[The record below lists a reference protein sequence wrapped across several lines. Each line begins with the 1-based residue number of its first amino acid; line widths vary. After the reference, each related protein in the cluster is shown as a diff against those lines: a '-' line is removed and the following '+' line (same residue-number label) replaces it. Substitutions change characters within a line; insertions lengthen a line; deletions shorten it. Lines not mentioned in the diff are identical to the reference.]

1 MELREQ
7 LQNTIGS
14 AYVIERE
21 LPSGGMARIFVAEE
35 VELGRKVV
43 VKVLSGDIGAILSA
57 DRFAKEVKL
66 AASLQHPNIVP
77 ILRAGTAGDLPYYT
91 MPYISGESVRSRVQH
106 SGPISTP
113 RAISILHDVA
123 CALDFAH
130 TSGVVHRDI
139 KPENVLLAGDAAVV
153 IDFGIAKALSAAR
166 TDTKET
172 PPSIG
177 GRTTLTIAG
186 TLVGTPAY
194 MAPEQ
199 VSGDSVDARTDIYAW
214 GILAYELLGEGH
226 PFKDKNSAQQQ
237 MVAHVTESPPSLA
250 RRMPSLPPA
259 LVALVM
265 RCLQKN
271 PDDRPQSAREVLDSL
286 AAISA
291 APQGKPIFARRRTQ
305 IIGAAALV
313 AGLMLAAFAGRQS
326 IATRFGSQVPASPK
340 TQSLAVLPFFNVGG
354 DTANA
359 YFAEGMADELTSQLT
374 KVPGLRVASRT
385 SAFAMRG
392 RKDLDVRE
400 IGKLLGVS
408 AVLEGTVR
416 RSSDRLRVTTQLT
429 SAADGLTLWSDTY
442 ERDSKDI
449 FAVQDEITKAIISA
463 LGPTLFGGRSEVPKA
478 VVGGS
483 GTNNVEAYDL
493 YLRGRYLLERR
504 GKGVSQA
511 AAYFSQAIAKD
522 SGFARAYAGLS
533 EALELFPYFAA
544 TPARDVEARAT
555 AAANRA
561 LVLDPHLAEPHAAL
575 GLADMHAFRW
585 PAAEVEFHRALEAD
599 STSATA
605 HTQYGRYLMATGQ
618 ILAARDQ
625 FRIARKLDPLAGTPS
640 VWLSHMLSLSG
651 DYAGAEKEAKRAWE
665 LDSTLST
672 AHNVL
677 ALDRLNVGG
686 FAGARTAVGP
696 GDDAVPWNGV
706 GAFVLAS
713 IGDTA
718 RAAAIRRKLEALPPD
733 TWMLNSA
740 RAFADLGIADT
751 SRALSELEAAVR
763 AHEITPNWQ
772 PLAGRMYD
780 GVRSSPR
787 FARIVDGFGLGKRG
801 LTSPLG
807 GRPAR

>member
-7 LQNTIGS
+7 LQQTIGS
-14 AYVIERE
+14 VYVFERE
-21 LPSGGMARIFVAEE
+21 LASGGMSRIFVAEE
-35 VELGRKVV
+35 IELGRKVV
-43 VKVLSGDIGAILSA
+43 VKVLSGELGAILSA
-57 DRFAKEVKL
+57 ERFAKEVRV

-91 MPYISGESVRSRVQH
+91 MPYITGESLRSRVQH
-106 SGPISTP
+106 SGPLTTAE
-113 RAISILHDVA
+113 AISILHDVA
-123 CALDFAH
+123 RALEFAH
-130 TSGVVHRDI
+130 AAGIVHRDI

-153 IDFGIAKALSAAR
+153 IDFGIAKALSASR
-166 TDTKET
+166 TDTKDT
-172 PPSIG
+172 LLSG
-177 GRTTLTIAG
+177 GGQGTLTIAG
-186 TLVGTPAY
+186 SLVGTPAY

-199 VSGDSVDARTDIYAW
+199 ISGDSIDARTDIYAW
-214 GILAYELLGEGH
+214 GILAYELLGGGH
-226 PFKDKNSAQQQ
+226 PFKDRSSAQQL
-237 MVAHVTESPPSLA
+237 MVAHVTESPPALA
-250 RRMPSLPPA
+250 RRVPGLPTPI
-259 LVALVM
+259 VTLVM

-271 PDDRPQSAREVLDSL
+271 PDDRPQSAREVLDAM
-286 AAISA
+286 AAVSA
-291 APQGKPIFARRRTQ
+291 SPVGESTFARRRMQ
-305 IIGAAALV
+305 IIGAALL
-313 AGLMLAAFAGRQS
+313 AGLMLAAFVERHS
-326 IATRFGSQVPASPK
+326 IASRFGAQAPASTR

-385 SAFAMRG
+385 SAFAMRAT
-392 RKDLDVRE
+392 KDLDVRE
-400 IGKLLGVS
+400 IGKRLGVS

-416 RSSDRLRVTTQLT
+416 RSSGRLRVTTQLT

-449 FAVQDEITKAIISA
+449 FAVQDEITKSIISA
-463 LGPTLFGGRSEVPKA
+463 LGPTLSGAQGETPRMP
-478 VVGGS
+478 GTGS

-522 SGFARAYAGLS
+522 SGFAPAYAGLS

-544 TPARDVEARAT
+544 TPARDVEGRAT
-555 AAANRA
+555 AAATRA
-561 LVLDPHLAEPHAAL
+561 LTLDPHLAEPHAAL
-575 GLADMHAFRW
+575 ALAHMHAFRW
-585 PAAEVEFHRALEAD
+585 PAAEQEFHRALEAD

-625 FRIARKLDPLAGTPS
+625 YRIAIRLDPLAGTPS

-651 DYAGAEKEAKRAWE
+651 DYAGAEEEARRAWE

-677 ALDRLNVGG
+677 ALDRLHVGRL
-686 FAGARTAVGP
+686 AEARAAIGSGDEDGP
-696 GDDAVPWNGV
+696 WSGV
-706 GAFVLAS
+706 SAFVFAS
-713 IGDTA
+713 MGDTA
-718 RAAAIRRKLEALPPD
+718 RAAAIRRRLDASPAD
-733 TWMLNSA
+733 TWMLNTA
-740 RAFADLGIADT
+740 HAFAYLGIPDT
-751 SRALSELEAAVR
+751 SRALAALEGALR
-763 AHEITPNWQ
+763 AREITPNWQ

-780 GVRSSPR
+780 GVRASAR
-787 FARIVDGFGLGKRG
+787 FARIVEGFGLGQRG

>member
-7 LQNTIGS
+7 LQLTMGK
-14 AYVIERE
+14 AYAFERE
-21 LPSGGMARIFVAEE
+21 LASGGMSRIFVAEE
-35 VELGRKVV
+35 IELGRKVV
-43 VKVLSGDIGAILSA
+43 VKVLSGDLGAFLSA
-57 DRFAKEVKL
+57 ERFAKEVRL

-91 MPYISGESVRSRVQH
+91 MPYIGGESLRNRVKH
-106 SGPISTP
+106 SGPLTT
-113 RAISILHDVA
+113 AKALSILRDVA
-123 CALDFAH
+123 RALEFAH
-130 TSGVVHRDI
+130 AAGIVHRDI
-139 KPENVLLAGDAAVV
+139 KPENVLLAGDAAMV
-153 IDFGIAKALSAAR
+153 IDFGIAKALSASR
-166 TDTKET
+166 TGTGDTPE
-172 PPSIG
+172 SIG
-177 GRTTLTIAG
+177 GRTTLTVAG
-186 TLVGTPAY
+186 TLLGTPAY

-214 GILAYELLGEGH
+214 GILAYELLGDGH
-226 PFKDKNSAQQQ
+226 PFKDKITAQQL
-237 MVAHVTESPPSLA
+237 MVAHVTDGPPSLA
-250 RRMPSLPPA
+250 SRMPSLPSP

-291 APQGKPIFARRRTQ
+291 SPLSGSRFPGRRVRIVT
-305 IIGAAALV
+305 AVSLTALV
-313 AGLMLAAFAGRQS
+313 LGAIAARHSIAGR
-326 IATRFGSQVPASPK
+326 FGPQAAENSRTK
-340 TQSLAVLPFFNVGG
+340 SLAVLPFFNVGE

-392 RKDLDVRE
+392 KKDLDVRE
-400 IGKLLGVS
+400 IGKQLGVS

-416 RSSDRLRVTTQLT
+416 RSSGRLRVTTQLT
-429 SAADGLTLWSDTY
+429 SAADGLILWSDTY

-463 LGPTLFGGRSEVPKA
+463 LGPTLSGGRSEVPRPLA
-478 VVGGS
+478 SGS
-483 GTNNVEAYDL
+483 GTNSVEAYDL

-504 GKGVSQA
+504 GKGVSRA
-511 AAYFSQAIAKD
+511 ADYFGQAIAKD

-544 TPARDVEARAT
+544 TPARDVEGRAT
-555 AAANRA
+555 AAATRA
-561 LVLDPHLAEPHAAL
+561 LSLDPHLAEPHAAL
-575 GLADMHAFRW
+575 ALAHMHAFRW
-585 PAAEVEFHRALEAD
+585 PAAEQEFRRALEAD

-605 HTQYGRYLMATGQ
+605 HTQYGRYLMAIGR

-625 FRIARKLDPLAGTPS
+625 FRIARRLDPLAGTPS

-651 DYAGAEKEAKRAWE
+651 DYGGAEEEARRAWE

-677 ALDRLNVGG
+677 ALDRLHVGRL
-686 FAGARTAVGP
+686 AEARAAVGP
-696 GDDAVPWNGV
+696 GDDNVPWNGV
-706 GAFVLAS
+706 SAFVLAR

-718 RAAAIRRKLEALPPD
+718 RAAAIRGRLDQAPTD
-733 TWMLNSA
+733 TWMLNTA
-740 RAFADLGIADT
+740 HAFAYLGVSDT
-751 SRALSELEAAVR
+751 SRALAAMEAALR
-763 AHEITPNWQ
+763 AREITPTWQ
-772 PLAGRMYD
+772 PFAGRMFD
-780 GVRSSPR
+780 GVRKSSR
-787 FARIVDGFGLGKRG
+787 FARIVQGFGLDHRG

>member
-7 LQNTIGS
+7 LQRTIGS
-14 AYVIERE
+14 SYAIERE
-21 LPSGGMARIFVAEE
+21 LASGGMARIFVAEE
-35 VELGRKVV
+35 IELGRKVV
-43 VKVLSGDIGAILSA
+43 VKVLSGDLGAILSSE
-57 DRFAKEVKL
+57 RFAKEVRL

-91 MPYISGESVRSRVQH
+91 MPYISGESVRSRMQR
-106 SGPISTP
+106 SGPLTT
-113 RAISILHDVA
+113 AKALSILHDVA
-123 CALDFAH
+123 CALEFAH
-130 TSGVVHRDI
+130 AAGIVHRDI

-153 IDFGIAKALSAAR
+153 IDFGIAKAVSASR
-166 TDTKET
+166 TDTKGT
-172 PPSIG
+172 LLADG
-177 GRTTLTIAG
+177 GRGTLTVIG

-199 VSGDSVDARTDIYAW
+199 VSGDSVDHRTDIYAW
-214 GILAYELLGEGH
+214 GILAYELMGQGH
-226 PFKDKNSAQQQ
+226 PFKGKNTAQQL
-237 MVAHVTESPPSLA
+237 MVAHVTEIPPSLA
-250 RRMPSLPPA
+250 RRMPSLPSPV
-259 LVALVM
+259 VALVM
-265 RCLQKN
+265 RCIEKN
-271 PDDRPQSAREVLDSL
+271 PDDRPQSAREVLDCL

-291 APQGKPIFARRRTQ
+291 FPLGKSAFARRRMP
-305 IIGAAALV
+305 IIAAASLVALALV
-313 AGLMLAAFAGRQS
+313 AIVGRHK
-326 IATRFGSQVPASPK
+326 IADLFGATAPASSR
-340 TQSLAVLPFFNVGG
+340 TQSLAVLPFSNVGG

-392 RKDLDVRE
+392 RRDLDVRE
-400 IGKLLGVS
+400 IGKRLGVS

-416 RSSDRLRVTTQLT
+416 RSSGRLRVTMQLS

-442 ERDSKDI
+442 ERESKDI

-463 LGPTLFGGRSEVPKA
+463 LGPTLSGGRSEVPRPL
-478 VVGGS
+478 VSGS
-483 GTNNVEAYDL
+483 GTNSVEAYDL

-504 GKGVSQA
+504 GKGVSRA
-511 AAYFSQAIAKD
+511 AEYFSQAIAKD

-555 AAANRA
+555 AAATRA
-561 LVLDPHLAEPHAAL
+561 LALDPHLAEPHAAL
-575 GLADMHAFRW
+575 ALGHMHAFRW
-585 PAAEVEFHRALEAD
+585 PAAEQEFHRALEAD

-605 HTQYGRYLMATGQ
+605 HTQYGRYLMAIGR
-618 ILAARDQ
+618 ILEARDQ
-625 FRIARKLDPLAGTPS
+625 FRIARRLDPLAGTPS

-651 DYAGAEKEAKRAWE
+651 DYGGAEEEARRAWE

-677 ALDRLNVGG
+677 ALDRLHVGKV
-686 FAGARTAVGP
+686 AEARAAVGP
-696 GDDAVPWNGV
+696 GDDDVPWNGV
-706 GAFVLAS
+706 SAFVLAR

-718 RAAAIRRKLEALPPD
+718 RAAAIRGRLDRAPPD
-733 TWMLNSA
+733 TWMLNTA
-740 RAFADLGIADT
+740 HAFAYLGISDT
-751 SRALSELEAAVR
+751 SRALAAMEAALR
-763 AHEITPNWQ
+763 AREITPTWQ
-772 PLAGRMYD
+772 PFAGRMFD
-780 GVRSSPR
+780 GVRESSR
-787 FARIVDGFGLGKRG
+787 FARIVQGFGLDHRG